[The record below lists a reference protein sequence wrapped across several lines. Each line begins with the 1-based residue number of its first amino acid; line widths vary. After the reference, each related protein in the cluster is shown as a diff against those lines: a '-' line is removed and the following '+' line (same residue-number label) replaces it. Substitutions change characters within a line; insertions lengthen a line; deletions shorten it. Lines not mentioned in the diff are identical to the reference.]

1 MPLKILKSIPL
12 CVQTIIATFCLVV
25 VAKEIVSSFIFYSI
39 YENNVLNL
47 LSKNKIV
54 LWFWVC
60 ILKHYPGTHILN
72 TSSPPSSVKVSLK
85 LLKSNLSNL
94 LRLMGDILYIV
105 CKYNSFLP
113 NPDSVELDFLQR
125 IKSVHIAFLVLNG
138 DFWSFGWLFVW
149 LSI

>member
-1 MPLKILKSIPL
+1 MSSSISPALKAAALGLSLK
-12 CVQTIIATFCLVV
+12 QA
-25 VAKEIVSSFIFYSI
+25 E
-39 YENNVLNL
+39 
-47 LSKNKIV
+47 
-54 LWFWVC
+54 
-60 ILKHYPGTHILN
+60 
-72 TSSPPSSVKVSLK
+72 PSNPSVKVSLK

-138 DFWSFGWLFVW
+138 DFWSFGWLFV
-149 LSI
+149 